1 MIPGFQVLDAEAVAA
16 RLGPAAAVAAL
27 EAALRGGLD
36 PDASAPRSRV
46 PVPGGELLL
55 MPAHDDRY
63 AVVKIAGVAPDNP
76 LHGLPTIT
84 GGVLLLDAHTLLPL
98 ALMDAPALT
107 ELRTAAVSALAA
119 SRLAPADARHLV
131 LFGAGPQARAHLR
144 ALAAVLPSLRR
155 VTVVT
160 RSPGRAA
167 ELLTLASRLGLDAVT
182 DRAERVEDADVVCCC
197 TTSRTPLFDG
207 AAVRDGA
214 LVIAVGAHEPT
225 AREVDTTLVGRAAL
239 VVEHRATALREAG
252 ELAGLRPRDVDAD
265 LPELV
270 SCGLTATDD
279 RPALFKSVGMAWE
292 DLVIAAAVVQ
302 LPQPSGGAGNCARIQ
317 RCADGPAR

>member
-1 MIPGFQVLDAEAVAA
+1 MIPGFQVLDADAVAA
-16 RLGPAAAVAAL
+16 RLTPAAAVSAL

-36 PDASAPRSRV
+36 PGASAPRARV

-63 AVVKIAGVAPDNP
+63 AVVKIAGVAPENP
-76 LHGLPTIT
+76 AQGLPTIT
-84 GGVLLLDAHTLLPL
+84 GGVLLLDARTLMPL

-119 SRLAPADARHLV
+119 GRLAPADPHHLV

-167 ELLTLASRLGLDAVT
+167 ELIAL
-182 DRAERVEDADVVCCC
+182 AERSGLVCEVGDAKLVTEADVVCCC
-197 TTSRTPLFDG
+197 TTARAPLFDG

-225 AREVDTTLVGRAAL
+225 AREVDATLVARAA
-239 VVEHRATALREAG
+239 VAVEHRPTALREAG
-252 ELAGLRPRDVDAD
+252 ELAGLHAGDLAAD
-265 LPELV
+265 LAELV
-270 SCGLTATDD
+270 RAGLPMTDD
-279 RPALFKSVGMAWE
+279 RPALFKSVGMAWQ
-292 DLVIAAAVVQ
+292 DLVVAGAVYD
-302 LPQPSGGAGNCARIQ
+302 GG
-317 RCADGPAR
+317 